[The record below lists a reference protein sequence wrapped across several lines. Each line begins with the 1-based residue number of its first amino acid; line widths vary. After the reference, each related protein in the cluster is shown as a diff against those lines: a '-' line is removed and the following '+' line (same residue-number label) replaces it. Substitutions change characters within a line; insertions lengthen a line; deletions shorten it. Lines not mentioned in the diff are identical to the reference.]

1 MTRANEISYLVPLIQ
16 NIVVSKMA
24 GSRPGGASETSL
36 TLTAMSFVLTSAGLV
51 FVLFGEY
58 LWLKTYF
65 QSDTAAIIVA
75 GTSYV
80 LALVTAVIGKA
91 MDRRKKNEKAL
102 SLTED
107 ASKAVSQII
116 NSLSAELESP
126 VRENPKTAMVL
137 ASLAGFVAG
146 ERRVEQ

>member
-1 MTRANEISYLVPLIQ
+1 MTRANEISYLAPLVQ
-16 NIVVSKMA
+16 NFVVSKMA
-24 GSRPGGASETSL
+24 DNRPGGASETGL

-51 FVLFGEY
+51 FVLFAEY

-65 QSDTAAIIVA
+65 LSDTAALIVA

-80 LALVTAVIGKA
+80 LALVAAVIGKA
-91 MDRRKKNEKAL
+91 MGRRRKNEKAL

-116 NSLSAELESP
+116 NSLSEELESP